1 MSILNLNREN
11 GLLHIQVN
19 TTKPIATIRYGTN
32 LNELV
37 TVLTLNQNQ
46 QTASLPIEAPRYYF
60 QINFQDG
67 AEKIEAERL
76 IDLDGTNNFRD
87 LGGYQTKD
95 GRQVVYGQI
104 YRSDALNQL
113 STQDLVYL
121 QDDLKIH
128 GIIDYRS
135 EQERAKEPD
144 KLWHHVAVLLLDPNA
159 VMAELASETGEPK
172 HTYHLSFI
180 ERLQQQKETEMI
192 RGLKEK
198 LIQQYRD
205 FVLSE
210 TSRKVYREVIRAHLT
225 DELVPI
231 VQHCKGGKDRTGFG
245 SALLLH
251 LLGVPKETVMADFL
265 LSDKYRE
272 KHIASRMKQYQE
284 YTDDP
289 ILLENLKALTSTE
302 ESYLNA
308 SFEQIEASYGDFS
321 TFIKEGLGITDE
333 EIEQL
338 KEKYLIEQA

>member
-1 MSILNLNREN
+1 MSILTINREN

-19 TTKPIATIRYGTN
+19 PTKPIATIQYGTQ
-32 LNELV
+32 LKALA
-37 TVLTLNQNQ
+37 TDLLLNQDQ
-46 QTASLPIEAPRYYF
+46 LTATLPIEAPRYYF
-60 QINFQDG
+60 RINFQDG
-67 AEKIEAERL
+67 TEKIEAERL
-76 IDLDGTNNFRD
+76 VDLTGTNNFRD

-95 GRQVVYGQI
+95 GRQVVYGQL

-113 STQDLVYL
+113 TAQDLIYL
-121 QDDLKIH
+121 QENLNIH

-144 KLWHHVAVLLLDPNA
+144 RLWENVNVLLLDPNA
-159 VMAELASETGEPK
+159 VMAELASETGQPK
-172 HTYHLSFI
+172 HTYHLSFV

-192 RGLKEK
+192 RGLKDK

-205 FVLSE
+205 FILSE
-210 TSRKVYREVIRAHLT
+210 TSRKVYREVIKAHLT

-265 LSDKYRE
+265 LSDQYRA

-284 YTDDP
+284 YTDDVV
-289 ILLENLKALTSTE
+289 LLENLKALTSTE
-302 ESYLNA
+302 ASYLNA
-308 SFEQIEASYGDFS
+308 SFEQIEASYGDFL
-321 TFIKEGLGITDE
+321 TFVKEGLGVTHE

-338 KEKYLIEQA
+338 KAKYLI

>member
-11 GLLHIQVN
+11 GQLHIQVK
-19 TTKPIATIRYGTN
+19 TAKPIATIKYGTQ
-32 LNELV
+32 LQAFGTELKF
-37 TVLTLNQNQ
+37 NQDQ
-46 QTASLPIEAPRYYF
+46 QTATVSIEAPRYYF
-60 QINFQDG
+60 QIDFQDG
-67 AEKIEAERL
+67 TVKIEAERL
-76 IDLDGTNNFRD
+76 VDLEGTNNFRD
-87 LGGYQTKD
+87 LGGYQTGD
-95 GRQVVYGQI
+95 GRQVVYGQL

-113 STQDLVYL
+113 TTQDLVYL
-121 QDDLKIH
+121 QEDLKIH

-144 KLWHHVAVLLLDPNA
+144 RLWQHVEVLLLDPNA
-159 VMAELASETGEPK
+159 VMAELASETGQPK
-172 HTYHLSFI
+172 HTYHLSFV

-210 TSRKVYREVIRAHLT
+210 TSRKVYREVVKAHLT

-245 SALLLH
+245 SAVLLC
-251 LLGVPKETVMADFL
+251 LLGVPQETVMKDFL
-265 LSDKYRE
+265 LSDKYRA
-272 KHIASRMKQYQE
+272 KHIDARMKQYQE

-302 ESYLNA
+302 TSYLNA
-308 SFEQIEASYGDFS
+308 SFEQIKTSYGDFL
-321 TFIKEGLGITDE
+321 TFAKEGLGITDK

-338 KEKYLIEQA
+338 KAKYLIEKA